1 MSNHT
6 AEFKKISQQLNKK
19 AYESTTYIYVYIKHF
34 KNFTKSLR
42 FTIKI
47 KAVDIRSIFI
57 TKLFSVRCSTFFLF
71 DIHTRF
77 FYLIFTYDV
86 SNINTK

>member
-34 KNFTKSLR
+34 KNFKKSLR

-57 TKLFSVRCSTFFLF
+57 TKLFSVRCSTFF
-71 DIHTRF
+71 
-77 FYLIFTYDV
+77 YLIFTHDFF
-86 SNINTK
+86 I